1 MQRFFGWKKQQPDFR
16 DYKYKLERLA
26 PIQSVFLAKKNN
38 LGEIFD
44 QLDLGSCTANALA
57 FLVYFDLLNKH
68 AQKLGKVFRPSRLFI
83 YYFERALEGTIGTDS
98 GAELRDGAKV
108 LATEGVC
115 SEDTWIYDTSMFAAA
130 PPQQALTQALNFKSI
145 LYQSV
150 DNTNRQLLVNT
161 LLNGYPIA
169 FGVTVYDSFMT
180 NQVAATGI
188 VPMPSLSENIA
199 GGHAMA
205 IVGYHAGFD
214 AFVVRNSWGLFWGD
228 KGYCRIPAAYLTNP
242 DLASDFWI
250 IETIL

>member
-16 DYKYKLERLA
+16 DYKFRLEKLQ
-26 PIQSVFLAKKNN
+26 PIQSVFLASKYN

-44 QLDLGSCTANALA
+44 QLDLGSCTANAMA

-68 AQKLGKVFRPSRLFI
+68 AQKIGKVFRPSRLFI
-83 YYFERALEGTIGTDS
+83 YYFERALEGTIGQDA
-98 GAELRDGAKV
+98 GAELRSGAKV

-115 SEDTWIYDTSMFAAA
+115 SEDTWVYDTNKFAIE
-130 PPQQALTQALNFKSI
+130 PPVQAVKQAINYQSL

-150 DNTNRQLLVNT
+150 DNTNKQLLVNT
-161 LLNGYPIA
+161 LLEGYPIA

-188 VPMPSLSENIA
+188 VPMPKTTEGIA

-205 IVGYHAGFD
+205 IVGYHATYD
-214 AFVVRNSWGLFWGD
+214 AFIVRNSWGLFWGD

-250 IETIL
+250 VESIL